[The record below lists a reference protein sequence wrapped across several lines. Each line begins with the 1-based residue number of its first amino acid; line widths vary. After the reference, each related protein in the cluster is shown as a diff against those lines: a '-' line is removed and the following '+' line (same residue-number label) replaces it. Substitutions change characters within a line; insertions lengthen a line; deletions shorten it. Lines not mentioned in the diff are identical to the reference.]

1 MKTKHFLVS
10 LLYLGLLWIAPAYS
24 APEPPQLVAI
34 SNPPIFK
41 PKSPEEIKTLEDA
54 MAAIITITS
63 KELGLPVV
71 QPLYLHLYK
80 DADAFGAYAGRG
92 GRRLPSDV
100 VQFATAVAEE
110 SRFHINM
117 EKTRGRPWS
126 TLIKT
131 LAHEYSHNIEYVLTV
146 QRGSQWVRE
155 GFADWVAA
163 RVLDS
168 LGWEGYEIAVQRA
181 TLEVLRHK
189 GELPS
194 LSDLEESR
202 KWAIWANHPK
212 GAITTYRLALLAV
225 DQLIKR
231 SSLTRMLDYFKSQDF
246 SRSFGL
252 SWSEF
257 DSEFKKSLAQGRATT
272 RKDSIGQK
280 PEWKIGYKW
289 QYAWK
294 ALGRSGTLDKEII
307 REDIFE
313 GVSSY
318 ILRVGRNENFYAKD
332 SFGFL
337 AVASKGKPVSKRNP
351 PDQYFSWPLE
361 VGKEWRNTYTRENLA
376 EKSSQASD
384 YSVLIADIEQIKVPA
399 GSFEAFK
406 LEIYG
411 FQNGLMVM
419 ERWYSPQAKWFVK
432 ERIYLPNGVREEELT
447 SFKVD

>member
-1 MKTKHFLVS
+1 
-10 LLYLGLLWIAPAYS
+10 
-24 APEPPQLVAI
+24 
-34 SNPPIFK
+34 
-41 PKSPEEIKTLEDA
+41 

-71 QPLYLHLYK
+71 EPLYLHLYK
-80 DADAFGAYAGRG
+80 DTDAFAAYAGSG

-100 VQFATAVAEE
+100 VQFALAVAEE

-117 EKTRGRPWS
+117 EKTRGRPWR

-131 LAHEYSHNIEYVLTV
+131 LAHEYTHNIEYVLTV
-146 QRGSQWVRE
+146 QRAPQWIRE

-168 LGWEGYEIAVQRA
+168 LGWEDYATSLHRA
-181 TLEVLRHK
+181 SLEVLRHK
-189 GELPS
+189 AELPS

-212 GAITTYRLALLAV
+212 GAITTYRLAFLAV

-231 SSLTRMLDYFKSQDF
+231 GSLARMLDYFKSQDF
-246 SRSFGL
+246 QRSFGL

-257 DSEFKKSLAQGRATT
+257 DTEFKKSLAQAKPTT
-272 RKDSIGQK
+272 RKDSIAEK

-294 ALGRSGTLDKEII
+294 APGRSGTLDREII
-307 REDIFE
+307 REDTFE

-318 ILRVGRNENFYAKD
+318 VLRVGRNEHFYPKD
-332 SFGFL
+332 ALGFL
-337 AVASKGKPVSKRNP
+337 ATASKGKPISKRNP

-361 VGKEWRNTYTRENLA
+361 VGKERRNTYTRESLA
-376 EKSSQASD
+376 EKSAQTFD
-384 YSVLIADIEQIKVPA
+384 YTVLIADIEQIKVPA
-399 GSFEAFK
+399 GTFEAFK
-406 LEIYG
+406 IEVYG
-411 FQNGLMVM
+411 FQNGLLVM
-419 ERWYSPQAKWFVK
+419 ERWYSPQVKWFIK
-432 ERIYLPNGVREEELT
+432 HRTYLSNGVREEELT